1 MTTTLSL
8 SALQEVLKRSSSEPW
23 LFFVEI
29 THPTASSPLRFVQ
42 GSHTSVVSNGNT
54 YLPTRFDIKLGV
66 QDIESASRAQLAIS
80 AVDQTLLQTLQALDP
95 SPTIN
100 FYCAL
105 ASSPNTIQYQ
115 LLNMTIAYFDLVGL
129 IAIQAELT
137 GTNKL
142 DETFPGM
149 AMDRANVP
157 GIFTDA

>member
-1 MTTTLSL
+1 MTVSL
-8 SALQEVLKRSSSEPW
+8 SALQEILKRSSAETW
-23 LFFVEI
+23 LFFVEF
-29 THPTASSPLRFVQ
+29 THPSAPAALRFVQ
-42 GSHTSVVSNGNT
+42 GSHVAVTSNGNV
-54 YLPTRFDIKLGV
+54 YLPTRFDIKLGA
-66 QDIESASRAQLAIS
+66 QDVDSSSRAQLAIS

-105 ASSPNTIQYQ
+105 ATSPNTIQFQ
-115 LLNMTIAYFDLVGL
+115 LTNMMIAYFDLIGL

-142 DETFPGM
+142 EEAYPGIL
-149 AMDRANVP
+149 MDRLNVP